1 MTKNMGSIDRGLR
14 LVVAGVLGLLI
25 ALGKIEGTW
34 MIVAAVVA
42 VVFLATSLM
51 SSCPMYSLLGLRTCP
66 VPKEN
71 G

>member
-1 MTKNMGSIDRGLR
+1 MTKNMGSIDRGVR

-25 ALGKIEGTW
+25 ALGMIEGTW
-34 MIVAAVVA
+34 MIVATVVA
-42 VVFLATSLM
+42 VVFLATSFM